1 MTNKVKVVLKGFT
14 ELSDTEKKEFIDEI
28 KKYLDKD
35 RLEKGRINEIL
46 GDDVKRILGPT
57 SMDHCPCCGR

>member
-1 MTNKVKVVLKGFT
+1 MNNAVKIVLKGFT

-28 KKYLDKD
+28 NKYLDKNTI
-35 RLEKGRINEIL
+35 EKGWMNESL

-57 SMDHCPCCGR
+57 SMENCPCCGR